1 YDYSYN
7 KHRINIPRLTDP
19 FIVDMFATSPHLL
32 STFICL
38 ETLVL
43 DNISIK
49 SFDEILNDL
58 NVLPNLNSLIIN
70 LAEHDKNLA
79 VFFSK
84 TEVAVAVRQKKINIH
99 TLPPNINEQLEFH
112 QIKNLKL
119 LTGGG
124 TIDDNQ
130 DLLRDG

>member
-1 YDYSYN
+1 
-7 KHRINIPRLTDP
+7 
-19 FIVDMFATSPHLL
+19 MFATSPHLL